1 MITVIKGDL
10 IQNAL
15 DSKYDAIAHGCNC
28 HCTMGAGIAAGI
40 RKFFPEATEMDNKTK
55 SGDFKKLGNYTV
67 VDLST
72 CSVFNLYT
80 QFNFNPKD
88 KPFVYEAFAL
98 ALMKMACRL
107 KSLNKTKIGLPLIGF
122 GLAGGDLNKILQII
136 HDKLKDFEVE
146 IVVYEYENDADGIL
160 QKIENFIKN
169 SI

>member
-1 MITVIKGDL
+1 MIAVIKGDL

-28 HCTMGAGIAAGI
+28 YCTMSAGIAAGI
-40 RKFFPEATEMDNKTK
+40 RKFFPEATEVDNKTK
-55 SGDFKKLGNYTV
+55 CGDFKKLGNYTV
-67 VDLST
+67 VDLPT

-80 QFNFNPKD
+80 QYNFNHKD

-122 GLAGGDLNKILQII
+122 GLAGGDLIKILQII

-146 IVVYEYENDADGIL
+146 IVLYEYENDVDGIV
-160 QKIENFIKN
+160 QKIEDFIKN
-169 SI
+169 N